1 MYKEVRSGL
10 VRSSPYQKIS
20 EKRGKRGN
28 PLACEFGS
36 MALMYTSQQGIKQ
49 SVNNVSS
56 SSSSSTSGDGDGKI
70 KKRKMNQSMN
80 RGRSSNNK
88 GSTSAAAGGGKKL
101 GGGGGPPRGARSRRL
116 DDYSAGYDM
125 DDRPM
130 GGGGGKENVVDKRFF
145 DSKSI
150 QYQ

>member
-1 MYKEVRSGL
+1 ML
-10 VRSSPYQKIS
+10 V
-20 EKRGKRGN
+20 
-28 PLACEFGS
+28 EFGS

-56 SSSSSTSGDGDGKI
+56 SSSTSGDGDGKI

-80 RGRSSNNK
+80 RGSSNK

-101 GGGGGPPRGARSRRL
+101 GGGGGPPRGARSRRV

-130 GGGGGKENVVDKRFF
+130 GGGGGKENVIDKRFF

>member
-1 MYKEVRSGL
+1 ML
-10 VRSSPYQKIS
+10 V
-20 EKRGKRGN
+20 
-28 PLACEFGS
+28 EFGS

-49 SVNNVSS
+49 SVNNV

-80 RGRSSNNK
+80 RGRSSNK
-88 GSTSAAAGGGKKL
+88 GSTSAAQTGGGKKL
-101 GGGGGPPRGARSRRL
+101 GGGGGPPRGARSRRV

-125 DDRPM
+125 DDRPS
-130 GGGGGKENVVDKRFF
+130 GGGKENVFDKRFF

-150 QYQ
+150 QTYQ

>member
-1 MYKEVRSGL
+1 MIKASSIYAPRAKEATPLL
-10 VRSSPYQKIS
+10 V
-20 EKRGKRGN
+20 
-28 PLACEFGS
+28 EFGS

-80 RGRSSNNK
+80 RGSSNNK

-101 GGGGGPPRGARSRRL
+101 GGGGGPPRGARSRRV

-125 DDRPM
+125 DDRPR
-130 GGGGGKENVVDKRFF
+130 GGGKENVIDKRFF
-145 DSKSI
+145 HSKSI